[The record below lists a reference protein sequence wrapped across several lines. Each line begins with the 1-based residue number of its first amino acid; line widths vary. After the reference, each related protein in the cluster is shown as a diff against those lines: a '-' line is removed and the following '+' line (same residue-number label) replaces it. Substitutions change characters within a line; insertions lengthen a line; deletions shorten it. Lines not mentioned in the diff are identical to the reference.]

1 MGDVPVSQARP
12 NMIATMHN
20 SEVDELRKAFSKE
33 MFSSMMKANIRSRYP
48 EPLASMLCKQ
58 LDDAKTFA
66 DFLESMAKQMRG

>member
-1 MGDVPVSQARP
+1 
-12 NMIATMHN
+12 MIAIMHN
-20 SEVDELRKAFSKE
+20 PEVEELRKAFSKE
-33 MFSSMMKANIRSRYP
+33 LFSGMMKANIRSRYP